1 MQKSNLNEMKSNA
14 AADCNGSNMPQCGVL
29 YKVMTKESKKYTFKA
44 QVEHGILKSS
54 HSRLHQPL

>member
-29 YKVMTKESKKYTFKA
+29 YKVMTKESKKNTP
-44 QVEHGILKSS
+44 LK
-54 HSRLHQPL
+54 HKLNMKY